1 MAEPIIS
8 WGLEGRLTSAKD
20 VHGNGIPMG
29 MGTQIRRNGNGNRTP
44 DNENG
49 YFFMYAKIP
58 IGPLTLVNF
67 GARYGQFD
75 VTRELPDRTHWLG
88 MFQI

>member
-1 MAEPIIS
+1 MGFP
-8 WGLEGRLTSAKD
+8 LEWEHRDAT
-20 VHGNGIPMG
+20 
-29 MGTQIRRNGNGNRTP
+29 NGNGNV
-44 DNENG
+44 
-49 YFFMYAKIP
+49 YFFMCAEIP
-58 IGPLTLVNF
+58 IGRLTLVNF

>member
-1 MAEPIIS
+1 MCMGMEFAWEWEHKYAE
-8 WGLEGRLTSAKD
+8 
-20 VHGNGIPMG
+20 MG
-29 MGTQIRRNGNGNRTP
+29 MGIEHLTMRMAT
-44 DNENG
+44 
-49 YFFMYAKIP
+49 FSCMMYAKIP